1 MERLKLFT
9 GEKEIVVINQDGQ
22 RRSFKVTSVNIERLM
37 NEIKESKLE
46 ISQVDHAIARAREI
60 LNNSEADILM
70 KERQVEALSAERN
83 MIFERT

>member
-1 MERLKLFT
+1 
-9 GEKEIVVINQDGQ
+9 
-22 RRSFKVTSVNIERLM
+22 M

-60 LNNSEADILM
+60 FTNSETDIKI

>member
-1 MERLKLFT
+1 LERLKLFT

>member
-70 KERQVEALSAERN
+70 KER
-83 MIFERT
+83 